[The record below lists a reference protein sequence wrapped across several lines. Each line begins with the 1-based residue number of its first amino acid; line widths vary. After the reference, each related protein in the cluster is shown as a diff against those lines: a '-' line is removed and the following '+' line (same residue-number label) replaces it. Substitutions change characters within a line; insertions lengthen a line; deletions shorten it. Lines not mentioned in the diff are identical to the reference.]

1 MMKNIFIL
9 MSVLLLNVSASVQ
22 AQEEYESLIDGDRC
36 WSSYNNHPD
45 PSLTRIYKEEKICGP
60 DTLIN
65 GMRFRRLWSRTWKE
79 NEGDFGNWAPDI
91 WIGQDGGR
99 IYWYNK
105 TTYSALYFIMD
116 FSANVGDTVR
126 TGFVNDL
133 PDVPYKVIAVS
144 DTILESDM
152 THKRRKCLYVQEIA
166 FERNVDIWVSGIGSL
181 KHSIKDTNIYTSYPT
196 LIKYSVNGDVVYQY
210 KGSATTGLTE
220 TGTSE
225 NTANAIVCIYDMSGK
240 LLKTLQLPLG
250 EKMENIRVPRL
261 GTGIFLYT
269 LMVDGC
275 EIDTKRVIISK

>member
-1 MMKNIFIL
+1 MTVM
-9 MSVLLLNVSASVQ
+9 

-65 GMRFRRLWSRTWKE
+65 GMRFRRLWSRTRKE

-152 THKRRKCLYVQEIA
+152 THKRRKCLHVQEIA

-196 LIKYSVNGDVVYQY
+196 LMKYSVSGDVVYQY
-210 KGSATTGLTE
+210 EGSAPTTGLME

-250 EKMENIRVPRL
+250 EKMENICVPQL
-261 GTGIFLYT
+261 GEGMFVYT
-269 LMVDGC
+269 LIVNGRV
-275 EIDTKRVIISK
+275 IDTKKMINTRISGTGF